1 MGAFFNDRKQAAAP
15 SPFSPSQA
23 TVPPRT
29 DAQFAAQS
37 ATLALPGTLV
47 GSGTTAALQGLFGT
61 MFGAGRAKSGDEL
74 MCKAP
79 TPTKSGDELMCK
91 APVKSGMDLMCK
103 AEDKPKT
110 GLGSYQV
117 VPDDFVGPLQ
127 PNQLRQ
133 SQYDDLKKYDFDQ
146 FKVVG
151 PDFKGK
157 LDKEQMTQEQFEKL
171 TQAWINIQGGTG
183 MKITGDVKEQETF
196 RRMMRDSMGDSPT
209 MRNLISDIGNDT
221 DNKHTVEA
229 KVGRSQPGV
238 FVDSF
243 ASNEIDLNDI
253 EQFQKAPRQ
262 GHENEATQGEQ
273 LAHFLSERR
282 AALTSA
288 DPSDFEAAHQKGTD
302 THNAYRTERG
312 QSEETSATGYR
323 KNGKEYVVFKY
334 KDGTQH
340 EMELDN
346 KNDIS
351 RMIPP

>member
-1 MGAFFNDRKQAAAP
+1 MGAFFNDKKKAAAP

-37 ATLALPGTLV
+37 ATSALPGTLV

-79 TPTKSGDELMCK
+79 TPAKSGEDLMCK

-103 AEDKPKT
+103 AEDTPKT

-171 TQAWINIQGGTG
+171 TQASINIQGGTG
-183 MKITGDVKEQETF
+183 MKITGDVKDQETF

-209 MRNLISDIGNDT
+209 MRSLISDIGNDT

-262 GHENEATQGEQ
+262 GHKNEATRVNSSRTSSASG
-273 LAHFLSERR
+273 
-282 AALTSA
+282 AALSAPIPATSMPHIKRA
-288 DPSDFEAAHQKGTD
+288 PIPTMPTAPSAA
-302 THNAYRTERG
+302 NPRRRRPP
-312 QSEETSATGYR
+312 ATGR
-323 KNGKEYVVFKY
+323 TGKEYVVFKY

-340 EMELDN
+340 EMEIDN